1 MAWGQ
6 TDYSGVYYI
15 ASNGYNASNTTS
27 NYYLCPTEGWCYY
40 DYTTQ
45 DDFTS
50 QDNGKPFLTTY
61 KCRDGVYN
69 VNEKAVWIVEKHPTQ
84 NYYYIKR
91 AFDGKYI
98 VFNGQIRTTTNADRM
113 RVHLEALETPNNNAL
128 FAIIQNGTAYN
139 IQARADANAKYW
151 TVNGGNKDAL
161 TGQSG
166 KSNGPTGYANTA
178 GIIGIYQTTD
188 ANSNF
193 YFEKATIDPPTIT
206 NNYDGTFTIT
216 AASGAT
222 IYYTTN
228 GDTPTT
234 STTTTGTTSVNVPQT
249 ESMTVIKAIAKGSGD
264 YFASG
269 VTTYNLPQ
277 CAKPVIT
284 ISGGNVTITCAT
296 EGATIHYTTDGTP
309 ANSSSTAYTAPFAKG
324 SASTFR
330 AIATRAGY
338 VISNEAIL
346 LPPAEVHTSTAITD
360 MSGNYI
366 LASDFTSSGSI
377 GTSTN
382 PFRGTIDGAVD
393 GELITRSLS
402 YPLVAYA
409 DGATIKNVILD
420 NVNITTEQSNDNG
433 NTGAICNEATGA
445 TRIYN
450 CGVLAT
456 TGSTISG
463 SGHVGSIVGSI
474 SGNTRV
480 INCYS
485 YATVNGGTYTAGI
498 VGYNP
503 VATTQTNV
511 GEAGMVMNC
520 MFYGDI
526 TGSNISPVYGGV
538 QIDNAGETGVNNYNY
553 YRRNRYDK
561 ETDTYVDDVTFDNNM
576 AIADFHRSWPAD
588 AKYLTRFEYYRSILN
603 SNKKL
608 CTWWVNG
615 TNGTAP
621 SDGEIE
627 DVGIA
632 KWVLDLSIAPYPIL
646 KKWGKYPS
654 VINQD
659 PNQRVDP
666 STKTWVNRASAS
678 NHWGKDM
685 APDTEGQILGT
696 VTVTI
701 DNGRNPSSSKTPEGG
716 FKITA
721 MDTEY
726 NDYCYGK
733 IQLPYYNEIFGNPNG
748 DTWEK
753 KYGGNYTDK
762 VVTGWI
768 ISGGS
773 AATDYNYADRNSY
786 SGRVYAQGGYF
797 YVPKG
802 VTSISITA
810 QWADA
815 VYLCNK
821 DYSIDRVNVAAGGK
835 KGSQTGVAEYGS
847 AFTPAGTISN
857 TFQGQNVYTTIK
869 EAIGALSKTS
879 SGKNVYNQAIV
890 LIGNVQV
897 RNHSSVY
904 GQTGTNTRP
913 FTLMSADL
921 DFDNEPDNCLEL
933 QFRNDVDRPGVQPI
947 RFDFLPV
954 PELGLAIRTNKFA
967 YAIGI
972 MVPLGHFEI
981 TETAFMHTTQFEY
994 DAAVSRTGKS
1004 PVIINGGEHEQFT
1017 KRKQEGT
1024 GTDNIGNVEKH
1035 DRTSYF
1041 LLGGN
1046 AWIHRFAPGAHPNVN
1061 DKPDIYLFPVNVI
1074 GGQVKELYLTG
1085 LYRPELPEEG
1095 TNVIGGTP
1103 RCYIDG
1109 GKFDII
1115 AGAGYDKVKSGENVT
1130 FKINHSLID
1139 EFYGG
1144 GINGSNPISG
1154 DIEVTINN
1162 SRVDKYCGGPKVG
1175 NMAGH
1180 KITTNATGTT
1190 FGVFYGGGNGGNSYY
1205 RQLQQDSDRPS
1216 ANIGTWDT
1224 YKEGNNWYKYNWNGF
1239 NPLNL
1244 IDGTAAQYDDDGTNK
1259 ENKGFHA
1266 EYEFEVFNQSNGL
1279 TDEITQRG
1287 FIKWIQFG
1295 ITTTGDVESTL
1306 ENCKVLGNFYGGG
1319 NLASVS
1325 GDVSSTL
1332 TNTQVDGSVFGAG
1345 YSAAIPTFQVQNKGG
1360 KTFPSINDAGVITDG
1375 SIPYAP
1381 TVYEWTNDD
1390 NNGEATKT
1398 NPTYSKEVGGETKW
1412 YCYTW
1417 NSLENLG
1424 AVTGNV
1430 TLTVNGNTV
1439 ADANGKVM
1447 KVDGSVYGGG
1457 EESAVEGNTEVTV
1470 KGGTIGTTGSGGA
1483 EYGNVYG
1490 GGKGKEDDVSAGL
1503 VRGSTNV
1510 SISGSPAILHNVYGG
1525 GAYGSVGTFSYDA
1538 TTGFPTNWTT
1548 TDNKG
1553 KCTVSITG
1561 GTIGSNGDNNGM
1573 VFGSSRG
1580 LEGDPEINDLVDK
1593 MAWVYDTDVTIG
1605 TQESETG
1612 PSIRGSV
1619 YGGGE
1624 NGHNFNDAK
1633 VTVHSGTIGIAE
1645 GSPITDNRETP
1656 EDESDDITYDG
1667 ARYPNRGN
1675 VYGSGCGTDTYTGT
1689 GSNTYFNFNAGIVRG
1704 NTTVLIDGGH
1714 VVHNVYGGGAMGSV
1728 GTYTFADAAYHTAH
1742 PEVPVGKP
1750 ILCAVGT
1757 GTCTVTVSGGKIG
1770 VAGAKMAGYGKGGP
1784 DDYGH
1789 VFGAG
1794 RGQMHD
1800 PTLYPNVET
1809 CAYFNKTVLT
1819 ISGTAFLTG
1828 SAYGGSESG
1837 HVLGDTEVTISGGQI
1852 GCGKDAEEP
1861 FDDDVWAEDYTPTDD
1876 ENLDCDSWPFESPF
1890 APYDPFANA
1899 TGNLDEYSNG
1909 ESTEGGRLEASDGH
1923 TYYGN
1928 VFGGGSGSIPYFD
1941 TEEGISKYLSTAGTV
1956 EGNTTVT
1963 ITGGHILTNVYG
1975 GCEATNVLGS
1985 ATITMTGGTV
1995 GVPRT
2000 VAQIINHPLTGYI
2013 FGAGKGDQRIF
2024 FNKET
2029 NVDRAFV
2036 SVEGGRVY
2044 GSVYGGGE
2052 DGHVLQNVTLT
2063 IGKTGED
2070 GPTIGT
2076 KGISYFDGNV
2086 FGGGRGFGGE
2096 ALTAGNVGG
2105 SIDLKINS
2113 GTILGSVYGGGRLA
2127 SVGYGLY
2134 LVDDEIEEDEETI
2147 KPYGILRP
2155 DDKYDESYPNPS
2167 AEDASAYYNKGR
2179 GHITINISGGTI
2191 GNDHEYIYNPTA
2203 TQKAAIPNT
2212 TFDYQNH
2219 LQYTKGG
2226 NVFAAGMGRLYGLDG
2241 TSLLSLWPKL
2251 GKCKTTEITMT
2262 GGTVKSSIYGGA
2274 ELGVVGKDRTG
2285 EGGTATVNIK
2295 GGTVGTKVVDKND
2308 ATKYYYFGSVFGGG
2322 KGSTEDVEGIS
2333 EAGTTEG
2340 NVAVNLNEDVA
2351 QNKKGAVVNQVFG
2364 CNDMNGSPKG
2374 TVTVHIYATQN
2385 ADKTQIANTSGDS
2398 PVTDA
2403 KRKGVYDVQAVYG
2416 GGNLAAYEPTDL
2428 TTGKTNV
2435 IIDGCGLTSIRQV
2448 YGGGNAASTPAT
2460 NVEVNGTYEIFE
2472 LFGGGNGFDKLPNGD
2487 PNPGANVGFYD
2498 YSAVESTYPTKDD
2511 RQKTDFISKYVYGSG
2526 KASVNIYGGTVHRVF
2541 GGSNTKGNVRM
2552 TAVTMLEDVE
2562 SCEFCVDEAYG
2573 GGKSAPMDAEAK
2585 LLMACIPGLSAAY
2598 GGAEAADIMGD
2609 VTLNITNGT
2618 FDRVFGGNNLSG
2630 TISGSITVNIEE
2642 IGCKPVIIGELYGG
2656 GNQAGY
2662 SVYGYD
2668 SNKQPKETGTRLFND
2683 PQVNVKSFTS
2693 IGDIYGGGYGETAK
2707 MVGNPTVNIS
2717 VANGKFYD
2725 NDASVVAEG
2734 TKTPGN
2740 YPVPSH
2746 AKGKIG
2752 AINNVFGG
2760 GNAAPVKGNTNVNIG
2775 TEKEV
2780 YVVKNIETGESVVD
2794 YYTRKNDGTYAAAT
2808 GTAVEGTTYYE
2819 KKNVIG
2825 ADIRNNVY
2833 GGGNDAEVTGSTNV
2847 QIGTE

>member
-1 MAWGQ
+1 MSNKTTTRYMPSIGKSHRVGQIVPWGGTNSPIGWDKQSHRVGLLHTLCLLLLMLVLGSEMAWGQ

-151 TVNGGNKDAL
+151 TVNGGNKNAL

-166 KSNGPTGYANTA
+166 KSNGPTGYENTA
-178 GIIGIYQTTD
+178 GIIGIYQTID

-324 SASTFR
+324 SAATFR
-330 AIATRAGY
+330 AIATKIGY
-338 VISNEAIL
+338 VISNETTL
-346 LPPAEVHTSTAITD
+346 LPPAEVSSSSQITD
-360 MSGNYI
+360 MNGNYI
-366 LASDFTSSGSI
+366 LASNFSASGSI
-377 GTSTN
+377 GTSDN
-382 PFRGTIDGAVD
+382 PFTGTIDGAVD

-409 DGATIKNVILD
+409 NGATIKNVILD
-420 NVNITTEQSNDNG
+420 NINITSDKGNDNG

-456 TGSTISG
+456 GANGSTVSG

-1325 GDVSSTL
+1325 GDVTSIL

-1375 SIPYAP
+1375 SIPYLS

-1447 KVDGSVYGGG
+1447 KVDCSVYGGG
-1457 EESAVEGNTEVTV
+1457 EESAVGGNTEVTV
-1470 KGGTIGTTGSGGA
+1470 EGGTIGQ
-1483 EYGNVYG
+1483 NVYG
-1490 GGKGKEDDVSAGL
+1490 GGNL
-1503 VRGSTNV
+1503 
-1510 SISGSPAILHNVYGG
+1510 
-1525 GAYGSVGTFSYDA
+1525 GSVGTYTVSGSTYTFTED
-1538 TTGFPTNWTT
+1538 TGE
-1548 TDNKG
+1548 
-1553 KCTVSITG
+1553 CTVNITG
-1561 GTIGSNGDNNGM
+1561 GTIGAGTSSNESGN
-1573 VFGSSRG
+1573 VFGAG
-1580 LEGDPEINDLVDK
+1580 KGIANTFQCEK
-1593 MAWVYDTDVTIG
+1593 AMVYQANVNISGG
-1605 TQESETG
+1605 TVKGT
-1612 PSIRGSV
+1612 V

-1624 NGHNFNDAK
+1624 IGRVENDTEVKIGDGEGGSDTPTPNIQGNVFGAGKGLNTHGYSALVRGNSKVTVEGDAK
-1633 VTVHSGTIGIAE
+1633 VD
-1645 GSPITDNRETP
+1645 GSI
-1656 EDESDDITYDG
+1656 
-1667 ARYPNRGN
+1667 
-1675 VYGSGCGTDTYTGT
+1675 
-1689 GSNTYFNFNAGIVRG
+1689 
-1704 NTTVLIDGGH
+1704 
-1714 VVHNVYGGGAMGSV
+1714 YGGGEISSV
-1728 GTYTFADAAYHTAH
+1728 GRYTLVSESNQSQYPGLEIGMPGSLANSGSG
-1742 PEVPVGKP
+1742 E
-1750 ILCAVGT
+1750 
-1757 GTCTVTVSGGKIG
+1757 CTVIVQGHATIG
-1770 VAGAKMAGYGKGGP
+1770 PNGMQMTATGGP
-1784 DDYGH
+1784 DDRGH

-1794 RGQMHD
+1794 MGATPDVYTYADKEHMPKRMMAY
-1800 PTLYPNVET
+1800 TASLYPADKEGITWEYADDEHQNVWE
-1809 CAYFNKTVLT
+1809 YFNSEAKYLTFIETMALTTQTEVTVD
-1819 ISGTAFLTG
+1819 G
-1828 SAYGGSESG
+1828 SAFVKGSVYGGSENG
-1837 HVLGDTEVTISGGQI
+1837 FVQHDTKVMIKGGQI
-1852 GCGKDAEEP
+1852 GAGAGESSPYADNKFVNPATTTITSANTLKACAT
-1861 FDDDVWAEDYTPTDD
+1861 WTYTDD
-1876 ENLDCDSWPFESPF
+1876 G
-1890 APYDPFANA
+1890 APYDKFAGSTGYDAKGGA
-1899 TGNLDEYSNG
+1899 T
-1909 ESTEGGRLEASDGH
+1909 TATDGH
-1923 TYYGN
+1923 TFYGN
-1928 VFGGGSGSIPYFD
+1928 VFGGGSGFYPYAPGKWHRKAGSVGGD
-1941 TEEGISKYLSTAGTV
+1941 TRIEIS
-1956 EGNTTVT
+1956 
-1963 ITGGHILTNVYG
+1963 GGHILSNVYG
-1975 GCEATNVLGS
+1975 GNEQTDVGTYTHDANDAPTIADGGTC
-1985 ATITMTGGTV
+1985 TITMTGGTI

-2000 VAQIINHPLTGYI
+2000 ATAIEALPTIGHLY
-2013 FGAGKGDQRIF
+2013 GAGKGDKRIL
-2024 FNKET
+2024 FNTWT
-2029 NVDRAFV
+2029 NVGATSV
-2036 SVEGGRVY
+2036 SVSGGTVY
-2044 GSVYGGGE
+2044 GNVYGGGE
-2052 DGHVLQNVTLT
+2052 DGHVMGNAVTT
-2063 IGKTGED
+2063 ISETDATNK
-2070 GPTIGT
+2070 PTVIGSV
-2076 KGISYFDGNV
+2076 GNAGLDGNV
-2086 FGGGRGFGGE
+2086 FGGGQGSPT
-2096 ALTAGNVGG
+2096 ALTAGVVGG
-2105 SIDLKINS
+2105 SVNLNVQ
-2113 GTILGSVYGGGRLA
+2113 GGHMLGSVYGGGRIA
-2127 SVGYGLY
+2127 SVGTFFAMATDPRYGKMQED
-2134 LVDDEIEEDEETI
+2134 VDDDEATTEV
-2147 KPYGILRP
+2147 
-2155 DDKYDESYPNPS
+2155 DESVTH
-2167 AEDASAYYNKGR
+2167 
-2179 GHITINISGGTI
+2179 GHLTVNLTGGTI
-2191 GNDHEYIYNPTA
+2191 EQNVYGGCMGTN
-2203 TQKAAIPNT
+2203 AAADADAEAIA
-2212 TFDYQNH
+2212 
-2219 LQYTKGG
+2219 
-2226 NVFAAGMGRLYGLDG
+2226 FAA
-2241 TSLLSLWPKL
+2241 KL
-2251 GKCKTTEITMT
+2251 GMSKT
-2262 GGTVKSSIYGGA
+2262 
-2274 ELGVVGKDRTG
+2274 
-2285 EGGTATVNIK
+2285 
-2295 GGTVGTKVVDKND
+2295 
-2308 ATKYYYFGSVFGGG
+2308 
-2322 KGSTEDVEGIS
+2322 
-2333 EAGTTEG
+2333 
-2340 NVAVNLNEDVA
+2340 VAVNLNQGVA
-2351 QNKKGAVVNQVFG
+2351 DNARGCAVKGDIFG
-2364 CNDMNGSPKG
+2364 CNNTNASPQQA
-2374 TVTVHIYATQN
+2374 VTVYIYGTQN
-2385 ADKTQIANTSGDS
+2385 ADKTQIANTAASGNTAA
-2398 PVTDA
+2398 VTDA
-2403 KRKGVYDVQAVYG
+2403 KRKGVYDVRAVYG
-2416 GGNLAAYEPTDL
+2416 GGNLAAYTPVGPNPTSTSDDGKN
-2428 TTGKTNV
+2428 TTYSTNV
-2435 IIDGCGLTSIRQV
+2435 IIDGCGRTSIQTV

-2460 NVEVNGTYEIFE
+2460 SLTVNGTYEIE
-2472 LFGGGNGFDKLPNGD
+2472 EVFGGGNGKDNVVTNGVTK
-2487 PNPGANVGFYD
+2487 PNPGANVGYKNYSEYYQDGDVWKVRDKEDADTKEERLSSD
-2498 YSAVESTYPTKDD
+2498 YC
-2511 RQKTDFISKYVYGSG
+2511 YGSG
-2526 KASVNIYGGTVHRVF
+2526 KASVNIFGGTVHRVF
-2541 GGSNTKGNVRM
+2541 GGSNTKGNVRQ
-2552 TAVTMLEDVE
+2552 TAVTMLDENSGCD
-2562 SCEFCVDEAYG
+2562 FCVDEAYG
-2573 GGKSAPMDAEAK
+2573 GGKEAPMDAEAK
-2585 LLMACIPGLSAAY
+2585 LHMACIPGLSAAY
-2598 GGAEAADIMGD
+2598 GGAEAADIQGD

-2618 FDRVFGGNNLSG
+2618 FNRVFGGNNLSG
-2630 TISGSITVNIEE
+2630 TISGSLTVNIEE
-2642 IGCKPVIIGELYGG
+2642 IGCKPIFIGELYGG

-2662 SVYGYD
+2662 SIYGYD

-2707 MVGNPTVNIS
+2707 MVGNPTVNVS
-2717 VANGKFYD
+2717 
-2725 NDASVVAEG
+2725 VAEG
-2734 TKTPGN
+2734 DWKDYVGDPDHYNDEGYIYNATGYKGETLTITDGN
-2740 YPVPSH
+2740 VTHDVVVPSH
-2746 AKGKIG
+2746 DKGKIG

-2760 GNAAPVKGNTNVNIG
+2760 GNAAKVIGNTNVNIG
-2775 TEKEV
+2775 TLSKVTVRSYVVKDVTVGASVEGLYTRTGEGTVADPYRYTEKGSSDVAEEGVTYYEEKEV
-2780 YVVKNIETGESVVD
+2780 DKP
-2794 YYTRKNDGTYAAAT
+2794 
-2808 GTAVEGTTYYE
+2808 
-2819 KKNVIG
+2819 VIG
-2825 ADIRNNVY
+2825 ADIRGNVY
-2833 GGGNDAEVTGSTNV
+2833 GGGNNAAVTGNTNV
-2847 QIGTE
+2847 VIGERKVTE